1 MVLVV
6 DDDSELLERA
16 EHILQQDQ
24 QVFFARNGAHAWTL
38 INVIGFS
45 IALVDLDLPDCNGF
59 QLIEEI
65 HLARPTLPIVA
76 ISGVFSG
83 SVLESAKEFGA
94 VEVLSKPPDSQWKA
108 AVDRLRIKRV
118 N

>member
-1 MVLVV
+1 MVLLV
-6 DDDSELLERA
+6 DDDPLLLEKA
-16 EHILQQDQ
+16 ESILQRDH

-65 HLARPTLPIVA
+65 HSARPELPIVA

-94 VEVLSKPPDSQWKA
+94 VEVLSKPPDCHWKD
-108 AVDRLRIKRV
+108 AVDR
-118 N
+118 